1 MNGIL
6 LKSAVVQEVMKMR
19 VLYLVLLSPI
29 VAELVSGSTP
39 FFTFFDP
46 RVFVV
51 YAGFYGLGCL
61 IIREIAARKSLGY
74 SSVLLLGAAFGV
86 FEEGIL
92 LKSWFD
98 PAWMGAQI
106 TSQVLRVHGV
116 SILQPFANVVYHA
129 VVSITTPVLIMNAL
143 YSREPW
149 LSKKS
154 LVLAGIFFVG
164 SAGLLS
170 RFNDYSIVGWQYV
183 LGIVLAVTFAG
194 LGLKGLT
201 FSPETRER
209 SPQALWIAG
218 SLFMVLLFFVFYTL
232 GSAGMSWIVVLG
244 AAVLLYGGYARLV
257 TCTHFEATH
266 YFASA
271 SGVITGLVFI
281 VVVMAKRDPSKILN
295 VVAALFLVVYLVVL
309 YRKNFSS

>member
-1 MNGIL
+1 
-6 LKSAVVQEVMKMR
+6 
-19 VLYLVLLSPI
+19 
-29 VAELVSGSTP
+29 
-39 FFTFFDP
+39 
-46 RVFVV
+46 
-51 YAGFYGLGCL
+51 
-61 IIREIAARKSLGY
+61 
-74 SSVLLLGAAFGV
+74 
-86 FEEGIL
+86 
-92 LKSWFD
+92 
-98 PAWMGAQI
+98 
-106 TSQVLRVHGV
+106 
-116 SILQPFANVVYHA
+116 VVYHA

>member
-1 MNGIL
+1 
-6 LKSAVVQEVMKMR
+6 MKMR

-39 FFTFFDP
+39 FFTFFNP

-61 IIREIAARKSLGY
+61 IIREVAAHRSLGY

-86 FEEGIL
+86 LEEGLL

-98 PAWMGAQI
+98 PTWMGAQI

-116 SILQPFANVVYHA
+116 SVLQPFANVVYHA
-129 VVSITTPVLIMNAL
+129 VVSITTPVALVNAL

-154 LVLAGIFFVG
+154 LVLVGIFFVG

-170 RFNDYSIVGWQYV
+170 RFNDYPIAGWQYV
-183 LGIVLAVTFAG
+183 LGILLAVAFAG
-194 LGLKGLT
+194 LGLKGLRLPPGT
-201 FSPETRER
+201 KKR
-209 SPQALWIAG
+209 SPQALWIVG
-218 SLFMVLLFFVFYTL
+218 SLFVVLLFFVFYTL
-232 GSAGMSWIVVLG
+232 GSVGVSWIVILG
-244 AAVLLYGGYARLV
+244 GAVLLYLSYARLV
-257 TCTHFEATH
+257 TRTHFEAAH

-281 VVVMAKRDPSKILN
+281 VVVMARRDPSKLLN
-295 VVAALFLVVYLVVL
+295 VVAALLLVVYLVVL
-309 YRKNFSS
+309 YRRTFSS

>member
-1 MNGIL
+1 
-6 LKSAVVQEVMKMR
+6 MKMR
-19 VLYLVLLSPI
+19 VLYLILLSPI
-29 VAELVSGSTP
+29 IAELVSGSTP
-39 FFTFFDP
+39 FFTFLNP

-61 IIREIAARKSLGY
+61 IIREVAAHRLLGY

-86 FEEGIL
+86 LEEGIL

-98 PAWMGAQI
+98 PNWMGAQI

-116 SILQPFANVVYHA
+116 SVLQPFANVVYHA
-129 VVSITTPVLIMNAL
+129 VVSITAPVVLVNTL

-149 LSKKS
+149 LSRRS
-154 LVLAGIFFVG
+154 LLLIGILFSG

-170 RFNDYSIVGWQYV
+170 GFNDYPIAGWQYV

-201 FSPETRER
+201 FPKGTRER
-209 SPQALWIAG
+209 SPQVLWILS
-218 SLFMVLLFFVFYTL
+218 SLFVVLLFFVFYTL
-232 GSAGMSWIVVLG
+232 SSAGVSWIVILG
-244 AAVLLYGGYARLV
+244 CAVLLYGSYARFFMR
-257 TCTHFEATH
+257 THFEATH

-281 VVVMAKRDPSKILN
+281 VVVMARGDPSKLFN
-295 VVAALFLVVYLVVL
+295 VVAALLLVMYLVVL
-309 YRKNFSS
+309 YRRHFSS